1 MAKAVAVTPLSVLT
15 ELVVPTH
22 MRKTQMTDKLI
33 APLEA
38 VARKLGRF
46 WWVLLVVGIAWIV
59 IGFVV
64 LRFDNATVDVV
75 SVLFG
80 ILILLS
86 AAGEAFRAILTANG
100 WRIWHILFAILLV
113 VAAVVAFV
121 NPGGTFVSLAL
132 VVGFY
137 FVFVGTF
144 DIISSLFS
152 IGSSPAWG
160 LQLVSGILQLLLGFI
175 ASSSLSASVVI
186 LVTYVSIS
194 ALFRGIAEIAAAFTA
209 RSLLTKSHN

>member
-1 MAKAVAVTPLSVLT
+1 MAGPVAVTPLSVLT

-22 MRKTQMTDKLI
+22 MREIPMTNKLF

-46 WWVLLVVGIAWIV
+46 WWVLLVVGIAWIIV
-59 IGFVV
+59 GFVV
-64 LRFDNATVDVV
+64 LRFDNTTINVV
-75 SVLFG
+75 SILFG

-86 AAGEAFRAILTANG
+86 AAGEIFRAVITPNG
-100 WRIWHILFAILLV
+100 WRVWHILFAVLLV
-113 VAAVVAFV
+113 IAAVIAFL
-121 NPGGTFVSLAL
+121 NPGGTFVSLAV

-175 ASSSLSASVVI
+175 ASSSLSSSVLI

-194 ALFRGIAEIAAAFTA
+194 ALFRGVAEIAAAFTA
-209 RSLLTKSHN
+209 RSLLVKSTN

>member
-1 MAKAVAVTPLSVLT
+1 
-15 ELVVPTH
+15 
-22 MRKTQMTDKLI
+22 MTNTLFT
-33 APLEA
+33 PLEA
-38 VARKLGRF
+38 VAKKLGRL
-46 WWVLLVVGIAWIV
+46 WWVLLVVGVAWIV
-59 IGFVV
+59 VGFVV
-64 LRFDNATVDVV
+64 LRFDTATVTVV

-86 AAGEAFRAILTANG
+86 AAGEVFRAVITVNG
-100 WRIWHILFAILLV
+100 WRFWHILFAVLLV
-113 VAAVVAFV
+113 IAAVIAFV

-152 IGSSPAWG
+152 VGSSPAWG
-160 LQLVSGILQLLLGFI
+160 LQLVSGILQLLLGFL

-194 ALFRGIAEIAAAFTA
+194 AMFRGVSEIAAAFTA
-209 RSLLTKSHN
+209 RSIFLKSNH

>member
-1 MAKAVAVTPLSVLT
+1 MR
-15 ELVVPTH
+15 ETH
-22 MRKTQMTDKLI
+22 MTNTLF

-38 VARKLGRF
+38 VAKKLGRF
-46 WWVLLVVGIAWIV
+46 WWVLLVIGIAWIV
-59 IGFVV
+59 VGFVV
-64 LRFDNATVDVV
+64 LRFDTSTVTVV

-86 AAGEAFRAILTANG
+86 AAGEIFRAVVTLSG
-100 WRIWHILFAILLV
+100 WRFWHIVFAVLLV
-113 VAAVVAFV
+113 IAAVIAFID
-121 NPGGTFVSLAL
+121 PGGTFYSLAL

-160 LQLVSGILQLLLGFI
+160 LQLVSGILQLLLGFL
-175 ASSSLSASVVI
+175 ASSSLSNSVVV
-186 LVTYVSIS
+186 LVTYVSVS
-194 ALFRGIAEIAAAFTA
+194 ALFRGVAEIAAAFTA
-209 RSLLTKSHN
+209 RSMLANVRK